1 MIYDNTPPLAFHYSV
16 CRTWLLFK
24 LFGHT
29 HVSILHGGLAAWIEA
44 GQSVTDKIPEFIKSE
59 YEATLNEKLSRSYED
74 IVRNS
79 KSQNAEF
86 QLIDAR
92 GSSGFNAGSVP
103 GSKNIPFSNFY
114 NDDGSFKDFEQI
126 EVSSKD
132 MIRFLFFIFSLVS
145 FLWYRLVSRRNC
157 FNLLPVLQ
165 VLLYRGISSNSLR
178 VFLEDFWL
186 SLFCW
191 VFFNSREAI
200 AAIIEDIVY
209 FTIQEFDC
217 IRALSFFIFV
227 RCFHTFFHDFELRN
241 GISFQA
247 QNVAIFRVFSSV
259 FVGPVLN

>member
-1 MIYDNTPPLAFHYSV
+1 MRTRVSSLVSAKWLADKIQTGAKVHVTHSIYQPKSDSTGSFMSTQYLQAHIPNSSYTNLYELADSDSAIPLTIPTAEQFADYASERGIRNDDHVVIYDNTPPLAFHYSV

-126 EVSSKD
+126 EDQS
-132 MIRFLFFIFSLVS
+132 
-145 FLWYRLVSRRNC
+145 
-157 FNLLPVLQ
+157 
-165 VLLYRGISSNSLR
+165 
-178 VFLEDFWL
+178 
-186 SLFCW
+186 
-191 VFFNSREAI
+191 
-200 AAIIEDIVY
+200 
-209 FTIQEFDC
+209 
-217 IRALSFFIFV
+217 
-227 RCFHTFFHDFELRN
+227 
-241 GISFQA
+241 
-247 QNVAIFRVFSSV
+247 
-259 FVGPVLN
+259 